1 MTKDRV
7 VTCFIFILIMIGGG
21 TQVVQ
26 QKMNREVARTISNG
40 AFDSKE
46 QVHNVAHYLEL
57 PRSSQDDFCH
67 YQDFIFQGSGEE
79 ENKKEEKAE
88 EDEGRGRPGEN
99 AT

>member
-46 QVHNVAHYLEL
+46 QVHHVAHYLE
-57 PRSSQDDFCH
+57 
-67 YQDFIFQGSGEE
+67 
-79 ENKKEEKAE
+79 
-88 EDEGRGRPGEN
+88 
-99 AT
+99 